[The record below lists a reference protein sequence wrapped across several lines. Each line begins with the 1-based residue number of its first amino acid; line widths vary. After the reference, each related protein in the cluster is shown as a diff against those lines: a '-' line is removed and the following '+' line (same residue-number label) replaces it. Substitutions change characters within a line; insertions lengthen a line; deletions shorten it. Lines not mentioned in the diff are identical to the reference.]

1 MGSTSFRSTVT
12 ASAGSKRSRFTTNL
26 PLFRHLG
33 MATVRI
39 TVKCNFQ
46 SNLKEPIAPETT
58 FHRTPTLTTTIP

>member
-1 MGSTSFRSTVT
+1 
-12 ASAGSKRSRFTTNL
+12 
-26 PLFRHLG
+26 